1 MIQRFSVWEGD
12 LVRVE
17 TYAGDF
23 DKPTVLEIEKFVVAE
38 TPSGP
43 GDAYRSQGN
52 QFYSPIEP
60 FTYAY
65 VEQPTSVPWRD
76 GFVLEAGLVE
86 SAYAKLKS
94 KAEQRIFSGAEPI
107 VTLKPALE
115 AGKWKVIEH
124 QNLLASKGGISKA
137 ELDEKTLKVDLSQV
151 HEGRIHAAPVSFLL
165 WVAKECE
172 GFIEE
177 VPDVF
182 SEGREAVQKYQ
193 QMSVREKIQ
202 THVRQHMYFGAGNGE
217 SFYFNIDRSIS

>member
-1 MIQRFSVWEGD
+1 MIQRFNVWEGD

-23 DKPTVLEIEKFVVAE
+23 DQPSVLEIEKFIVAE
-38 TPSGP
+38 NPNGP
-43 GDAYRSQGN
+43 GDAYKSQGS
-52 QFYSPIEP
+52 QIYSPLAP

-86 SAYAKLKS
+86 SAYDKLTT
-94 KAEQRIFSGAEPI
+94 KAEKMIFAGTEPI

-124 QNLLASKGGISKA
+124 EKLLAMKGGISQD
-137 ELDEKTLKVDLSQV
+137 ELNEKTLKVDLTQV

-165 WVAKECE
+165 WVEKECQE
-172 GFIEE
+172 LIGQ
-177 VPDVF
+177 VPDVY
-182 SEGREAVQKYQ
+182 SEDREALQKYQ
-193 QMSVREKIQ
+193 QLSDREKVQ

-217 SFYFNIDRSIS
+217 SFYIDTDANIS